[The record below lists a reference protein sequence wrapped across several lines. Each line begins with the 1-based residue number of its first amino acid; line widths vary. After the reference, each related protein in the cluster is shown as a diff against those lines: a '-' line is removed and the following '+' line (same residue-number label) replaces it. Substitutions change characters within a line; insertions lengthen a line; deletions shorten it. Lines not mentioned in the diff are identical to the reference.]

1 MKNRRLR
8 IGFVMDPL
16 PRIAIDKDTTFVFML
31 EAQSREH
38 EIFYIDP
45 NDLALHNGRS
55 EAQLHPVEVR
65 GQQGDHF
72 TLAPPRRESLEALD
86 VLFLR
91 RDPPFDMSFFFD
103 THVASM
109 VDRRKTLV
117 VNDPR
122 GLREAN
128 EKLYA
133 LHFPTLVPASLVASD
148 IRRLKEFLAEMG
160 GEMIVKPLDGCG
172 GAGVFHVHQR
182 DRNLNS
188 ILEFAT
194 ADGRRRIMAQRYLPE
209 VRTGDK
215 RIILI
220 DGEPQGAVL
229 RVPSEEEHRSNLHVG
244 GTASASPLSPR
255 DVEICRAVAP
265 RLRTD
270 GLIFVGL
277 DVIGDYL
284 TEVNVTSPTGV
295 QEINALNGTRIEA
308 TMIDWVEQHAP
319 EASPGGRVD

>member
-1 MKNRRLR
+1 MSKRRLR

-31 EAQSREH
+31 EAQSRGH
-38 EIFYIDP
+38 AIHFLDA
-45 NDLALHNGRS
+45 NDLDLLGGVPEGVAY
-55 EAQLHPVEVR
+55 PVEVR
-65 GQQGDHF
+65 RSIGDHF
-72 TLAPPRRESLEALD
+72 TLGPPKRERLDALD

-91 RDPPFDMSFFFD
+91 KDPPFDIGFFFD
-103 THVASM
+103 THLVSL
-109 VDRRKTLV
+109 VDRARTLV

-133 LHFPTLVPASLVASD
+133 LHFPDLIPESLVASD
-148 IRRLKEFLAEMG
+148 IRRLKEFLDQLG
-160 GEMIVKPLDGCG
+160 GEMIIKPLDGCG
-172 GAGVFHVHQR
+172 GAGVFHLRQG

-194 ADGRRRIMAQRYLPE
+194 AESRRRVMAQRYIPE

-215 RIILI
+215 RIILV

-229 RVPSEEEHRSNLHVG
+229 REPSESEHRSNLHVG
-244 GTASASPLSPR
+244 GQARATELTPR
-255 DVEICRAVAP
+255 DLEICRAVAP
-265 RLRTD
+265 RLKKD
-270 GLIFVGL
+270 GLVFVGL
-277 DVIGDYL
+277 DVIGNYL

-295 QEINALNGTRIEA
+295 QEINALSGTHIEGV
-308 TMIDWVEQHAP
+308 MIDWIERHAP
-319 EASPGGRVD
+319 APR

>member
-1 MKNRRLR
+1 MDDRRLR
-8 IGFVMDPL
+8 IGFLMDPL

-31 EAQSREH
+31 EAQSRGH
-38 EIFYIDP
+38 EIYHLDA
-45 NDLALHNGRS
+45 NDLALVRS
-55 EAQLHPVEVR
+55 RPEAVIRRTAVR
-65 GQQGDHF
+65 RTVDDHF
-72 TLAPPRRESLEALD
+72 TLGPPERGPIERLD

-91 RDPPFDMSFFFD
+91 KDPPFDMAFFFD
-103 THVASM
+103 THIASL
-109 VDRRKTLV
+109 VDRRRTLV

-133 LHFPTLVPASLVASD
+133 LHFPSLIPESLVASD
-148 IRRLKEFLAEMG
+148 MRRLKEFLAELG

-172 GAGVFHVHQR
+172 GAGVFHVHAR

-194 ADGRRRIMAQRYLPE
+194 DGGRRRIMAQRYLPE

-215 RIILI
+215 RIILV
-220 DGEPQGAVL
+220 DGEPQGAIL

-244 GTASASPLSPR
+244 GRAAAAALTPR
-255 DVEICRAVAP
+255 DLEICRTLAP
-265 RLRTD
+265 RLRAD
-270 GLIFVGL
+270 GLVFVGI
-277 DVIGDYL
+277 DVIGDWL

-295 QEINALNGTRIEA
+295 QEINALSGTRIEA
-308 TMIDWVEQHAP
+308 TMIDWVERNAP
-319 EASPGGRVD
+319 PPG